1 MKLCI
6 KRNIMKVAVQ
16 AMLLYLGSQNVETQY
31 MGYLKTVTQYLEVS
45 NKLLTCTLPY
55 RDVESTPSLG
65 FYYEWCIHLSYVEV
79 FQKRKIVMAHDSN
92 SLLATF
98 PQNIH

>member
-1 MKLCI
+1 MK
-6 KRNIMKVAVQ
+6 MAVQ

-45 NKLLTCTLPY
+45 NKF
-55 RDVESTPSLG
+55 VESTPSLG

-79 FQKRKIVMAHDSN
+79 FQKKEN
-92 SLLATF
+92 SHGARFKFIIGHFSTKHPLKSEIIKLECYK
-98 PQNIH
+98 